1 MTVNPILA
9 FSARRRMRSGRT
21 ALLITLYA
29 LAVLIFGLATS
40 FRSFLSPSITLYA
53 MTAGQEGYAAMLA
66 FQFFLL
72 VLVTPAITAG
82 TVSGERERQTLDL
95 LLVTHTGSLRIVLG
109 KLAESLALMLLLVIA
124 TLPAMCLVL
133 ITGSVTLPQVLV
145 GMLYLGVTAFAML
158 SVGMLCSAL
167 LRRTVTSTVVSYLT
181 VFAIGIVTLL
191 PLIRDL
197 RLASANY
204 EALYSSSYYGPVAV
218 QDAEETAGGIRMVSF
233 IFNPALGL
241 MALIA
246 DQTGLLRNTLGNYN
260 YTMYEIYDY
269 MDFGGM
275 AWACMGFMA
284 GAGVLLDL
292 LAACFVRPRRARTRK
307 GKRT

>member
-1 MTVNPILA
+1 M
-9 FSARRRMRSGRT
+9 
-21 ALLITLYA
+21 
-29 LAVLIFGLATS
+29 S
-40 FRSFLSPSITLYA
+40 FRTFLQPTLSIYQ
-53 MTAGQEGYAAMLA
+53 MSAGAEGYAAMLA

-72 VLVTPAITAG
+72 ILVTPAITAG
-82 TVSGERERQTLDL
+82 AISGERERQTLDL
-95 LLVTHTGSLRIVLG
+95 LLVTHTGSLRIILG
-109 KLAESLALMLLLVIA
+109 KLAESLALMLLLVFA

-133 ITGSVTLPQVLV
+133 VTGSVTLPQVLV

-167 LRRTVTSTVVSYLT
+167 LRRTVTATVVSYLT

-191 PLIRDL
+191 PVIRDL
-197 RLASANY
+197 RQASATY
-204 EALYSSSYYGPVAV
+204 EAMYSSTYYGLVSLP
-218 QDAEETAGGIRMVSF
+218 DAGETAGGIRLVGF
-233 IFNPALGL
+233 ILNPALGL
-241 MALIA
+241 VSLIA
-246 DQTGLLRNTLGNYN
+246 DQTGLMRGTLGNYN
-260 YTMYEIYDY
+260 YTLYQLYDY

-275 AWACMGFMA
+275 AWGCMGFMA

>member
-9 FSARRRMRSGRT
+9 FSARRRMRSMRT
-21 ALLITLYA
+21 AVLLTLYS

-82 TVSGERERQTLDL
+82 AVSGERERQTLDL
-95 LLVTHTGSLRIVLG
+95 LLVTHTGSLRIVFG
-109 KLAESLALMLLLVIA
+109 KLLESLGLMLLLIFA

-133 ITGSVTLPQVLV
+133 ITGSLTLGQVLI
-145 GMLYLGVTAFAML
+145 GLLFLGITAFAML

-167 LRRTVTSTVVSYLT
+167 LRRTVAATVTSYLA
-181 VFAIGIVTLL
+181 VFAIGLVTLI
-191 PLIRDL
+191 PLISDL
-197 RLASANY
+197 GAVARVYDTA
-204 EALYSSSYYGPVAV
+204 YSNYGPTSMVI
-218 QDAEETAGGIRMVSF
+218 GGQSASTGMHMASF

-241 MALIA
+241 VSLIA
-246 DQTGLLRNTLGNYN
+246 AQTGLLRSLLGDFSYA
-260 YTMYEIYDY
+260 MYEMYDY
-269 MDFGGM
+269 LDFMGM
-275 AWACMGFMA
+275 AWQSMAFMA
-284 GAGVLLDL
+284 GAGLALDL
-292 LAACFVRPRRARTRK
+292 LAACFVRPRNRVRK
-307 GKRT
+307 GKKA